1 MVKRWTASQQTDWP
15 FWFGFFF
22 SKSIQYVRK
31 KNQFQWI
38 VWRLSIESIIEF
50 RNRIHKRQWKMKILT
65 PTHPHWS
72 QSNVCNE
79 EWYRID
85 VSNHHSLMDG
95 SLIITCDLDSNK
107 KKKKISKING
117 WNKIEKSNNKITPK
131 KKKKITIQILL
142 NLILDSAIFIA
153 FSLCPSHDSEKK
165 PLWIINFFTSEKPKR
180 FDSTS

>member
-131 KKKKITIQILL
+131 KKKNYNSNFVEL
-142 NLILDSAIFIA
+142 NCRFGNFYRFFFVPFARFGKKTSLDY
-153 FSLCPSHDSEKK
+153 K
-165 PLWIINFFTSEKPKR
+165 FFHIRET
-180 FDSTS
+180 